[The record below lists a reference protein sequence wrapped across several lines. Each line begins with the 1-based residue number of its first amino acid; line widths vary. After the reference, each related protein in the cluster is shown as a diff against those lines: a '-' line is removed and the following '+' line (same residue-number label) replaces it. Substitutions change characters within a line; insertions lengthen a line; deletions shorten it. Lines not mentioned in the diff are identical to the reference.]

1 MKSYQEYVG
10 IKRTKVSD
18 EFESNLECLNRLGY
32 FILPRVFSSKE
43 LIQLRQKID
52 HVWDVQLNKYGS
64 ELLSQIGDEGQIRAM
79 MLEDKSFLDL
89 IRHPKIFKYVAA
101 VIGETAILHLQNGI
115 VLFPSKKHNQARF
128 HKDFPKDFLSSK
140 LLSLNAFVLI
150 DDFNEKTGGTWVV
163 PGSHKFEEMPSEGFM
178 KKNAVQVVEKA
189 GSVLIFDS
197 LLWHRSG
204 ENRSEGVRRGINHQ
218 YTRPFIKQQLNY
230 PELLKGKIDRE
241 SKQAQL
247 LGFWSVPPKSV
258 DEFRASNPKL
268 RTYRPGQG

>member
-1 MKSYQEYVG
+1 LKSYQEYVG

>member
-1 MKSYQEYVG
+1 MKTYHEYLG

-18 EFESNLECLNRLGY
+18 EFECNLESLNRLGY
-32 FILPRVFSSKE
+32 FLLPSVFSTEE
-43 LIQLRQKID
+43 LGEIRQKMDQI
-52 HVWDVQLNKYGS
+52 WDNQLKQYGV
-64 ELLSQIGDEGQIRAM
+64 ELLGEIGDEGQIRAM
-79 MLEDKSFLDL
+79 MLEDEKFFAL
-89 IRHPKIFKYVAA
+89 ILNPKIFQYVAA

-150 DDFNEKTGGTWVV
+150 DDFDETTGGTWLV
-163 PGSHKFEEMPSEGFM
+163 PGSHKFEEMPSDEFLE
-178 KKNAVQVVEKA
+178 KNEVQVVEKA

-204 ENRSEGVRRGINHQ
+204 ENRSDGVRRGINHQ

-230 PELLKGKIDRE
+230 QELLKGRVDLE
-241 SKQAQL
+241 SKLAQV
-247 LGFWSVPPKSV
+247 LGFWSVPPKSLE
-258 DEFRASNPKL
+258 EFRVSDPKL
-268 RTYRPGQG
+268 RTYRSDQA